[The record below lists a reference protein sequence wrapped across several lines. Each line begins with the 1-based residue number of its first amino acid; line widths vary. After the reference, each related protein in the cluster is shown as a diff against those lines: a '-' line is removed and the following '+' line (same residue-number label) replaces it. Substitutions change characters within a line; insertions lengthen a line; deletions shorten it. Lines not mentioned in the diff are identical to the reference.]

1 MKFYYEGALI
11 RTSKSHHYTH
21 AVLAPNGKAISCSSS
36 REGAEKVKQSE
47 INNWGRIVEN
57 HRSAIKAIEAG
68 QKYYSFKEGNR
79 TTKAHVN
86 GTLES
91 YERALREAEKAVEI
105 VRSYKVVELEAR
117 D

>member
-1 MKFYYEGALI
+1 MKFYYEGNLI
-11 RTSKSHHYTH
+11 RTSKSHNYTH
-21 AVLAPNGKAISCSSS
+21 AVLAPNGKAISCSST
-36 REGAEKVKQSE
+36 REGAEKFKQSE
-47 INNWGRIVEN
+47 INNWSRSVEN
-57 HRSAIKAIEAG
+57 HHSAIEAIKAG

-79 TTKAHVN
+79 TVKARVN

-91 YERALREAEKAVEI
+91 YERSLREAEKAVEI